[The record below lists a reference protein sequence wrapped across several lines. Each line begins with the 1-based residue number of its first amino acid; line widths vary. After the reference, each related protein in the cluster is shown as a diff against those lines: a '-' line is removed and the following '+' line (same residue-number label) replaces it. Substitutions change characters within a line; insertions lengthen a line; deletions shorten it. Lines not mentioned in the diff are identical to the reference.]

1 MWKSWRGSG
10 EEPNQCAKGLG
21 LHKLLLLF
29 RKEEAD
35 EATFNNCGDLL
46 CAKCAVSS
54 SKIELLGK
62 DRDDGLFSI
71 FSENGRR
78 EKITVDIRRNFA
90 KGVSKSSIIVTK

>member
-10 EEPNQCAKGLG
+10 EEQNQCAKGLG

-35 EATFNNCGDLL
+35 EANFNNCGDLL
-46 CAKCAVSS
+46 CAKCALSS
-54 SKIELLGK
+54 SKIELLDK
-62 DRDDGLFSI
+62 DRVDGLFI

-78 EKITVDIRRNFA
+78 EKITVDMRRNFA
-90 KGVSKSSIIVTK
+90 KAVSKSSIIVTK